1 MKRTLIAVTLAVL
14 STSAAFADATLDTS
28 PNAMWRNAPEST
40 SVQTQSEAPKVT
52 PAYEREQPFYF
63 AP

>member
-1 MKRTLIAVTLAVL
+1 MKRTLIAVTLAVA
-14 STSAAFADATLDTS
+14 TSAAFAQPTLDES
-28 PNAMWRNAPEST
+28 PNPNWRNAPEST
-40 SVQTQSEAPKVT
+40 SLQTQPEAPKLT